1 MKDSGGCA
9 KLKATQ
15 LAGQVGSHTG
25 RGKISWLCRRS
36 ERAVLECLVPLGQ
49 MFLSD
54 RQRRWGTVL
63 SFALFCGRR
72 DPANPTRRA
81 KGWDES
87 GLAPAPSLHT
97 HRSVCSVVT
106 CFQHFI
112 SLCCER
118 GSTAKARGTAM
129 LCRCCK
135 ASLAHGHCFPSQ
147 LFEDYAPNSQRPG
160 TQVRRDLPA
169 FGRRQW
175 ERGSAH
181 HGGGMQAS

>member
-1 MKDSGGCA
+1 MLG
-9 KLKATQ
+9 KLGATQ
-15 LAGQVGSHTG
+15 EGERSLGYAEAVREQCSNAWCLLGRCFCPIG
-25 RGKISWLCRRS
+25 RGGGAPS
-36 ERAVLECLVPLGQ
+36 CLLHFSVAEEIQLTP
-49 MFLSD
+49 
-54 RQRRWGTVL
+54 QRE
-63 SFALFCGRR
+63 
-72 DPANPTRRA
+72 RA

-97 HRSVCSVVT
+97 HRSVCSVVK

-118 GSTAKARGTAM
+118 GSTAKARGGAM
-129 LCRCCK
+129 LRGCCK
-135 ASLAHGHCFPSQ
+135 ASLSHGHCFPSQ